1 MLMPEQ
7 MNRILLAGSKEDLR
21 ATIDL
26 LYKLEAVNVIDFPAE
41 EAGFTIGSPLP
52 ESTIASQKLLKLRS
66 LEKDMQLDVDSEP
79 TETIAPSRIKSE
91 LDKSLAELEG
101 SLDKVLQE
109 RNKAQSELAELQNEK
124 RSIEPFLNMDIPLDL
139 YKGYSNLSVLTGYI
153 RSDPTADLTSKA
165 KDIEVFLSN
174 DKKFVAVFVSKKDL
188 AETQKILIQNGFSEV
203 PVPIGSGDAKQRITA
218 IEEEEGKKEA
228 AMESCNQS
236 LEDLK
241 TKYGALICAA
251 DEDLSI
257 EVQMAETP
265 LRLGVTKYAFV
276 LDGWAP
282 TSKMEPLKQAID
294 QDLKGRV
301 FFEVLETVERH
312 ESHAHDTE
320 HLTNVDYTSVK
331 AEVPTKTNPNKYV
344 GLYQFL
350 TGLISIPKYRE
361 IDPTF
366 MISLTF
372 PLFFGLMVGDIGYG
386 IGFTVLGFIGLMKVK
401 SPEWKTIATM
411 LFFGGIWATLFGIF
425 VFGEALG
432 MHFQPIWTEGATV
445 AEYPYGNE
453 VSWSYLLQME
463 LPHLGVISKLGD
475 VKIFLFLALVI
486 GFIHLGIGYCIGVY
500 NKTIRYGFKHAVLE
514 KVSWLLILIG
524 GFFLLIWFIN
534 EMIVPIGDWWGL
546 PMTSSYLYIGIG
558 MVIVGTIM
566 AFVGEGPGAILE
578 LPGLMS
584 NVLSYSRLA
593 AIGMSKA
600 GLALAFN
607 TMAFVT
613 IGTDGIALIFAII
626 VFVLGVLM
634 VFILAIISAGMH
646 GIRLHFVE
654 LFGKFFEGGG
664 AEFNPLKIVRKW
676 TTEKIGE

>member
-1 MLMPEQ
+1 MSSTSPRRRL
-7 MNRILLAGSKEDLR
+7 GS
-21 ATIDL
+21 A
-26 LYKLEAVNVIDFPAE
+26 
-41 EAGFTIGSPLP
+41 IGSPLP

-124 RSIEPFLNMDIPLDL
+124 RSIEPFLNIDIPLDL

-276 LDGWAP
+276 LDGWVP

-301 FFEVLETVERH
+301 FFDVLETVERH

-386 IGFTVLGFIGLMKVK
+386 IGFHGSGLHRPDEGQEPRVEDHRHHVVLWRHLGHHCLESSCSAKPWECT
-401 SPEWKTIATM
+401 SSQ
-411 LFFGGIWATLFGIF
+411 FGQRVRRSQSI
-425 VFGEALG
+425 
-432 MHFQPIWTEGATV
+432 
-445 AEYPYGNE
+445 PYGNE